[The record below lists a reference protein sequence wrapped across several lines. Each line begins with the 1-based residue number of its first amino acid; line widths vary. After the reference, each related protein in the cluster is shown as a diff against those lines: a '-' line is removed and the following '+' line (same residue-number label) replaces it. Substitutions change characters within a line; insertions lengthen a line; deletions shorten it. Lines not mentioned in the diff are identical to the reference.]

1 MAELVIQAQTR
12 MNFIDRVR
20 EVCEYLHTNLSPV
33 NPQCVLNPTAD
44 DRGRLV
50 AYSTGID
57 EQTIW
62 RVEEIGYIQARVLV
76 WNQAAAT
83 FIAMKWG

>member
-12 MNFIDRVR
+12 LNFINHVR
-20 EVCEYLHTNLSPV
+20 EVCDYLHTNLSPV

-50 AYSTGID
+50 MYSTGID
-57 EQTIW
+57 EQTVW
-62 RVEEIGYIQARVLV
+62 RVEEVYYTRAKVWV

-83 FIAMKWG
+83 FIALKWA